1 VTKPPTTELPFW
13 LNGLALTLTLDDA
26 GLVFTSTTSG
36 AEALQFSYFD
46 VNSWHAG
53 EEDGVKT
60 GADRPRPVSTT
71 AQRGSTT
78 NSSWAALGFPPLVLS
93 VHPSPMVGGRG
104 AAETAAA
111 SGDAIRTDDESGAIE
126 LTFDA
131 HAEET
136 AATACEA
143 IDGAVWRISPSRLS
157 RLSLYIAHSRTPH
170 THTLSLYVSP
180 SSSSSFSSST
190 PLSSIHNH
198 TAHIMWLVH
207 HDDNEADAGFAVATR
222 RPSRV
227 APLIPRAA
235 SGLESLGHV
244 VGDVAHDAVRAE
256 GHGRRRTSCVSLKKA
271 GELCVCIVIDDVVFC
286 VCFNSLLITFT
297 CIYSAVNLGGEC
309 VP

>member
-1 VTKPPTTELPFW
+1 MDRSPSSLVSPEHATRRRQHVALSADVSHAVTKPPTTELPFW
-13 LNGLALTLTLDDA
+13 LNGLALTLTLDEA

-131 HAEET
+131 HGEET

-143 IDGAVWRISPSRLS
+143 IDGAVWRTSLSRLS
-157 RLSLYIAHSRTPH
+157 RLSLSIAHSRTPH
-170 THTLSLYVSP
+170 THTHSHSMSPLPPLPPLPPSHLTLLSPRYTITQLTSCG
-180 SSSSSFSSST
+180 SFITTTIRRMLGLLLQSAVLRASR
-190 PLSSIHNH
+190 PLSRVPPRVSK
-198 TAHIMWLVH
+198 ASAMLS
-207 HDDNEADAGFAVATR
+207 AMKRMMQCAR
-222 RPSRV
+222 RGMDVDERRVSR
-227 APLIPRAA
+227 
-235 SGLESLGHV
+235 
-244 VGDVAHDAVRAE
+244 
-256 GHGRRRTSCVSLKKA
+256 
-271 GELCVCIVIDDVVFC
+271 
-286 VCFNSLLITFT
+286 
-297 CIYSAVNLGGEC
+297 
-309 VP
+309 